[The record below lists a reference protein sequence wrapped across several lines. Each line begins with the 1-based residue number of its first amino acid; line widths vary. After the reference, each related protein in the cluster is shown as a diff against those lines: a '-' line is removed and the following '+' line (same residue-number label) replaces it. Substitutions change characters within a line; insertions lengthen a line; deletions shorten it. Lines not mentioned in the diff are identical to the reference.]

1 MILLAGIIIWNW
13 PTGPVDFGSQGP
25 WSGLVLELD
34 TKSLSDPPLLI
45 VASLPATDE
54 TGQKCSLIVGT
65 AIWDGVAQDPRPEN
79 ANKMMLLL
87 DGETDALRLQ
97 KIQLEDD
104 TAALY
109 RSTRGEIRVFQ
120 TPTTDQR
127 DDLIGGI
134 LQGQTVIPPWSSD
147 GAEQSTITI
156 TLPRELSAMAFEA
169 RCDDRLQKRWRSARG
184 DFRQLW
190 AQAQQENP
198 ELLAPF
204 LHGKVVLRSHSQIQP
219 PR

>member
-34 TKSLSDPPLLI
+34 TNSLTNPPLLI

-54 TGQKCSLIVGT
+54 AGQKCSLIVGT
-65 AIWDGVAQDPRPEN
+65 AIWDGVAQDPRPET

-87 DGETDALRLQ
+87 EGETDALRLQ
-97 KIQLEDD
+97 KIQLDDD
-104 TAALY
+104 TTALY

-120 TPTTDQR
+120 TPGTDPM
-127 DDLIGGI
+127 DHLIGGI
-134 LQGQTVIPPWSSD
+134 LQGQTVIPPWGSD
-147 GAEQSTITI
+147 DTDQPTIG
-156 TLPRELSAMAFEA
+156 LPRELSFITFEA
-169 RCDDRLQKRWRSARG
+169 SCDDRLQKRWRSPRS
-184 DFRQLW
+184 DFQQLW
-190 AQAQQENP
+190 AQAQQKDP
-198 ELLAPF
+198 ELLTPF
-204 LHGKVVLRSHSQIQP
+204 LHGKVVLEGHSEIQP